1 MQGVC
6 YSICTERYKVLEVVA
21 ELIPKYKKKRLS
33 FRLENFLIYV
43 FMICYIQGNIYYLD
57 SY

>member
-1 MQGVC
+1 MNQ
-6 YSICTERYKVLEVVA
+6 YMIEVVA
-21 ELIPKYKKKRLS
+21 ELIPKYKIKKKRLS